1 MSLIEILVIVTV
13 IDRLLV
19 KNALNHSLNQA
30 VLKHTKELILE
41 KKKPFICKECSKAFT
56 KSGDLK
62 THLRTQSGEKPF
74 ICKECSNA
82 FSKAFLNP
90 AVSKHT

>member
-30 VLKHTKELILE
+30 VLKHTSHSGE
-41 KKKPFICKECSKAFT
+41 K
-56 KSGDLK
+56 K
-62 THLRTQSGEKPF
+62 THLFVKNVPRHL
-74 ICKECSNA
+74 
-82 FSKAFLNP
+82 LNQ
-90 AVSKHT
+90 VILKHT

>member
-30 VLKHTKELILE
+30 VLKHT
-41 KKKPFICKECSKAFT
+41 S
-56 KSGDLK
+56 
-62 THLRTQSGEKPF
+62 HSGEKKHLFVKNVPRHL
-74 ICKECSNA
+74 
-82 FSKAFLNP
+82 LNQ
-90 AVSKHT
+90 VILKHT

>member
-30 VLKHTKELILE
+30 VLKHTSHSGE
-41 KKKPFICKECSKAFT
+41 KKTFICKECSKAFT